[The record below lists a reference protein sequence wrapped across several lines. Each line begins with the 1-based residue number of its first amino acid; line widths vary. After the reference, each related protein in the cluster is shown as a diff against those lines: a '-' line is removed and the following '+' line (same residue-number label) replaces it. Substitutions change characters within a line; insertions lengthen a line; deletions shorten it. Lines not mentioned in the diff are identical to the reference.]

1 MTRFIRAVASAASIA
16 ALFIGL
22 MFLVPGAAGAAPAQD
37 TPVPGTECT
46 LSQVEKAIQ
55 AKAPRVAERLN
66 TNAEAKERFENF
78 IVKSEAERKA
88 IIATARAD
96 QPRLRGDHP
105 KARAIVSEIKSTCGQ
120 Y

>member
-1 MTRFIRAVASAASIA
+1 MPRFIRAVVSAAFIA
-16 ALFIGL
+16 ALSVGL
-22 MFLVPGAAGAAPAQD
+22 MFFVPGAAEAAPAQD

-46 LSQVEKAIQ
+46 LSQVEKAID

-78 IVKSEAERKA
+78 IVKPESERAT
-88 IIATARAD
+88 IISDARAD
-96 QPRLRGDHP
+96 HPRLRGNHP
-105 KARAIVSEIKSTCGQ
+105 RARDIIGEIMTTCGQ